1 MLRSLFRRSGASTP
15 APLAEPPAELIEQI
29 VAVKRETA
37 PVDAETLQRLSDRA
51 HPLPEGDAT
60 TLARHI
66 DPQVRRAL
74 AGRVDVRPELLYFL
88 AADSAPEVRRE
99 IAGNTGAPR
108 QADLVL
114 ARDVDAEVRCE
125 LARKI
130 ARLVPELPTELR
142 EKVGDQTLEI
152 LELLARDQ
160 LPRVRAILS
169 EELKHARRVP
179 HHIVKRLA
187 MDIDRIVAAP
197 IAEYSPLLSDDD
209 LLEIIRGGVVVDAVA
224 RRAAVSERVA
234 DAVVASSN
242 LPAIASLLANEDAQL
257 REETLDAII
266 DQAGEAQVLH
276 QPLVQRPDLSM
287 RAIRRIAG
295 FVASSLVAVLAER
308 NKLDGET
315 RDELNRAM
323 RERIDTAPPAEAL
336 EDDDD
341 DAEARAQAAHKA
353 GMIDDAW
360 VDDVME
366 ADRQRLL
373 RHGLACAARLPA
385 EAVTRM
391 LGARNAKAV
400 VALAWKAGLSM
411 RTAMRLQ
418 LRVAHIPA
426 QGMLN
431 ARGGVDYPLTP
442 DEMTWQLNYFTR

>member
-1 MLRSLFRRSGASTP
+1 MLRRLLRRAINP
-15 APLAEPPAELIEQI
+15 QLPEPPAELIEQI
-29 VAVKRETA
+29 SAVKREVA
-37 PVDAETLQRLSDRA
+37 PVDAATLQRLGDRA
-51 HPLPEGDAT
+51 QPLPEGDAKA
-60 TLARHI
+60 LARHI
-66 DPQVRRAL
+66 DPKVRQAL
-74 AGRVDVRPELLYFL
+74 AGRADVRPELLYFL

-130 ARLVPELPTELR
+130 ARLVPELPSEMR
-142 EKVGDQTLEI
+142 ERVGDQTLEI

-169 EELKHARRVP
+169 EELKHATRVP
-179 HHIVKRLA
+179 HAIIKRLA
-187 MDIDRIVAAP
+187 MDVERIVAAP
-197 IAEYSPLLSDDD
+197 IAEYSPHLADDD
-209 LLEIIRGGVVVDAVA
+209 LREIIRGGVVVDAVA

-234 DAVVASSN
+234 DAVVATSN
-242 LPAIASLLANEDAQL
+242 LPAIAHLLAYEDAQI

-276 QPLVQRPDLSM
+276 APLVQRPDLSM

-295 FVASSLVAVLAER
+295 FVASSLVATLAAR
-308 NKLDGET
+308 NELDAET

-323 RERIDTAPPAEAL
+323 RERINTTAAEPPEN
-336 EDDDD
+336 D
-341 DAEARAQAAHKA
+341 DAEARAKAAHKA
-353 GMIDDAW
+353 GMIDDSW
-360 VDDVME
+360 VDDAMD
-366 ADRQRLL
+366 ADQQRLL
-373 RHGLACAARLPA
+373 RHGLALAAEIPA
-385 EAVTRM
+385 EAAARM
-391 LGARNAKAV
+391 LGSRSAKAV

-431 ARGGVDYPLTP
+431 ARDGLDYPLSP
-442 DEMTWQLNYFTR
+442 EEMSWQLQYFTR